1 MFRRKWV
8 FIVFGV
14 LTFAAGSNHIYAEE
28 LHQVVVSPTPAP
40 INLPSPLPFSTDVL
54 STATLTRTPT
64 APGPAL
70 LEAINE
76 ANVRAQPDTESERLG
91 TIRPGET
98 YPIIGRYF
106 RWYQFQYAQSPT
118 GTGWVFDELVRII
131 GDETAIRDLA
141 EEALPT
147 TDDTAVALTGT
158 MEAITQTPGGIL
170 TATASAQFIP
180 LPIEGATSNAPL
192 ETILEGEATFLPT
205 FTYPPEVALVPP
217 ENAYREGSTVNGT
230 PTLAPNQ
237 SGIVVMEGIPPIL
250 PILLLAGFGIL
261 GLLVT
266 TRR

>member
-1 MFRRKWV
+1 MVRRKWI

-14 LTFAAGSNHIYAEE
+14 LSLVAGSNYIYAEE
-28 LHQVVVSPTPAP
+28 LRQVVVSPTPAP

-106 RWYQFQYAQSPT
+106 RWYQFQFAQSPT

-147 TDDTAVALTGT
+147 TDTTAVGLTGT

-180 LPIEGATSNAPL
+180 LPIEGATSSMPL
-192 ETILEGEATFLPT
+192 DSVLEGEATLLPT
-205 FTYPPEVALVPP
+205 FTFPPEVALLPP
-217 ENAYREGSTVNGT
+217 ENAYQAGSMLNGT
-230 PTLAPNQ
+230 PTLAPDQ
-237 SGIVVMEGIPPIL
+237 TGIVVMEGFPPIV

-261 GLLVT
+261 GLLIT